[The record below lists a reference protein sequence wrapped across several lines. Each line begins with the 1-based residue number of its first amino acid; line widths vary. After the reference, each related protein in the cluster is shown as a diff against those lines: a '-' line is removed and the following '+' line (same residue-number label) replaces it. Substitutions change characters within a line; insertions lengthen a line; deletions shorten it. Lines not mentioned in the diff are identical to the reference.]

1 MVEKKAQPTSGVKKE
16 NSLSGQIGSS
26 KNNINITGD
35 EFYSAAI
42 AKKITVKNIEP
53 PPAQF
58 PFPYPQ
64 PYDIQDQFM
73 RQLWKT
79 IESARIGIF
88 ESPTGTGKSLS
99 LICGCVHWLVE
110 RGEFYTQETIKRAVE
125 NKSSVSAQRNSK
137 SGSPRVKVNS
147 GVTGSRSS
155 SSLLTGNVGQPSSIN
170 SVSSLAPSF
179 LPFNRF
185 QNVVFQNVMNDQS
198 NTNGNL
204 KPSWVKQH
212 EQNEVKRKI
221 GELNEKR
228 NSDREKLERQ
238 IKTLKRK
245 AMPFSRNAHDF
256 KKPLTSKKHW
266 DSSDDDDEGHNSDS
280 NTRSKSSW
288 LTDFLLDPYYSADED
303 GGKDMILSDDSDTE
317 DPTKFGRF
325 KKSSKNDQDM
335 DNVENIKILYCSRTH
350 SQITQFINELKRTEF
365 CNKVRVV
372 SLGSRKTLC
381 INETLKKKS
390 GMSTMKLNDLCLDIQ
405 KKKSKKKCCMYYDK
419 AKRATFSA
427 MALSEIHDVE
437 DLVRVGRK
445 IRSCPYYGSR
455 NAVTNADIIT
465 MPYSMLL
472 HKKTRDSLG
481 VSVKGNVVV
490 FDEAHNIVDTINQ
503 LHSSILKQTQIDAAL
518 FQLNEYKSRYE
529 KN

>member
-1 MVEKKAQPTSGVKKE
+1 MPSNVKAQ
-16 NSLSGQIGSS
+16 N
-26 KNNINITGD
+26 
-35 EFYSAAI
+35 
-42 AKKITVKNIEP
+42 
-53 PPAQF
+53 
-58 PFPYPQ
+58 
-64 PYDIQDQFM
+64 
-73 RQLWKT
+73 
-79 IESARIGIF
+79 
-88 ESPTGTGKSLS
+88 
-99 LICGCVHWLVE
+99 
-110 RGEFYTQETIKRAVE
+110 
-125 NKSSVSAQRNSK
+125 SAQHNGT
-137 SGSPRVKVNS
+137 SGSPRVRVDS
-147 GVTGSRSS
+147 GVHGSRPS
-155 SSLLTGNVGQPSSIN
+155 SSLLTGRIGQPPSLP
-170 SVSSLAPSF
+170 SVSSLASSF
-179 LPFNRF
+179 MPLNGF
-185 QNVVFQNVMNDQS
+185 QNVVFKNVRNDQS
-198 NTNGNL
+198 NTCGNL

-221 GELNEKR
+221 GEMNEKR
-228 NSDREKLERQ
+228 NADREKLERQ

-245 AMPFSRNAHDF
+245 AMPISRNPHDF

-266 DSSDDDDEGHNSDS
+266 DSSDDDDEDHNSDS
-280 NTRSKSSW
+280 GTRSKSSW
-288 LTDFLLDPYYSADED
+288 LKDFLLDPYYSADED
-303 GGKDMILSDDSDTE
+303 GGKSVLLSDDSDTE
-317 DPTKFGRF
+317 ESTKSNRF
-325 KKSSKNDQDM
+325 KNSSIVEQDVE
-335 DNVENIKILYCSRTH
+335 NVDNIKILYCSRTH

-365 CNKVRVV
+365 SNKVRVV

-437 DLVRVGRK
+437 DLARVGRK

-481 VSVKGNVVV
+481 VAVKGNVVV

-529 KN
+529 KKLSSKNLFYINQIITLLKAFVAFAAKRSKNVDRISKVTDFLCDLSIDDMNAIKINRYIEESRICNKIQGYRSKLKEEENMESQKNGGNLQRVLITSAQTILSIRAYRNIFRL